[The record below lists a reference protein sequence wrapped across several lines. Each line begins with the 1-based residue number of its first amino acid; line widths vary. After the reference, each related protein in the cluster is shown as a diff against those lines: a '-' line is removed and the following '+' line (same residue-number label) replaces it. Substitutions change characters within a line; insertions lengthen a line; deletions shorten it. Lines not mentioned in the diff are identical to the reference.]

1 MLENRKGEIFT
12 DVNIPRLFSVRLKLV
27 TLGGLAVSVFA
38 IGPKTREF
46 KFGQGRWILR
56 AIKIRST
63 TSFVERLRGETSFEG
78 K

>member
-1 MLENRKGEIFT
+1 MLKNRKGEIFT

-27 TLGGLAVSVFA
+27 TLGDLVVSVLA

-46 KFGQGRWILR
+46 KFGQGQWILR

-63 TSFVERLRGETSFEG
+63 TSFGG